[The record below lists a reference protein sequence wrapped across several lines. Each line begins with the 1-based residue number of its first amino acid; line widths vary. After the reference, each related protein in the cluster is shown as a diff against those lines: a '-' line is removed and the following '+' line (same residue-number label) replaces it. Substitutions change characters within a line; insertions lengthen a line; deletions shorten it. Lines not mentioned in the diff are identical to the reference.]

1 LTEYP
6 SVIAEAGQTLS
17 PAVLANYM
25 YELVKSYNHFYQTV
39 PILIETD
46 ENLKRMRLA
55 MSASV
60 AKVIRSSMKLLGVEV
75 PERM

>member
-1 LTEYP
+1 
-6 SVIAEAGQTLS
+6 
-17 PAVLANYM
+17 M

-46 ENLKRMRLA
+46 EHLKSMRLA